1 MTELAEARTYNMGI
15 CKSWADG
22 SRVSTFVFQFGF
34 ISGRTLII
42 WLCANHQL
50 LFINLASG
58 SRADGSLFPSL
69 RKYLLVGRKQSAIP

>member
-1 MTELAEARTYNMGI
+1 LNLNYLLQKFIRRLTIITAANIGI

-42 WLCANHQL
+42 
-50 LFINLASG
+50 
-58 SRADGSLFPSL
+58 
-69 RKYLLVGRKQSAIP
+69 